1 MIVSGTFTSTGDL
14 GNSTG
19 TFDKQMSSSF
29 PLPKE
34 GRTREGSFVFTPSID
49 LKRGE
54 YTLMIGVED
63 DSVSYLK
70 ATKIKIT

>member
-19 TFDKQMSSSF
+19 TFKKMSSSF
-29 PLPKE
+29 LLPKE
-34 GRTREGSFVFTPSID
+34 GRTREVSFVFTPSTD
-49 LKRGE
+49 LERGA
-54 YTLMIGVED
+54 ED

-70 ATKIKIT
+70 AIKVKIT